1 MIDTKILIITGP
13 TAVGKTRLS
22 LELANKYNGEII
34 SADSMQIYKGMDI
47 GTAKISKEKMKDILH
62 YMINIIEPDS
72 EYSLADYQKTVD
84 NIINNVVKNKKLPI
98 MVGGTGLYIN
108 AVIDGFMLPEM
119 DKNEDLRSSLFKE
132 AEEYGKL
139 KVYNKLKKIDP
150 ELADKL
156 HPNDIR
162 RVIRGIEIY
171 KETGKTKSSFEKK
184 QKERVPRYN
193 VLKIAL
199 MRDRQ
204 ELYTR
209 INKRV
214 DKMIKNGLID
224 EVQDLMNKYNL
235 SKTARQALGYKEI
248 INYLNGERKLSE
260 AIRIIK
266 RDTRHYAKRQLSF
279 LRRDEDIIWYNLS
292 NISYQ
297 MLLNNI
303 SELIND
309 FIEK

>member
-1 MIDTKILIITGP
+1 
-13 TAVGKTRLS
+13 
-22 LELANKYNGEII
+22 
-34 SADSMQIYKGMDI
+34 
-47 GTAKISKEKMKDILH
+47 
-62 YMINIIEPDS
+62 
-72 EYSLADYQKTVD
+72 
-84 NIINNVVKNKKLPI
+84 

>member
-47 GTAKISKEKMKDILH
+47 GTAKISKEKMKDIPH